1 MIEEILNSTERE
13 LEALSFHDEINYN
26 GLKENVELAF
36 VNIQAAMFPKHVNP
50 ENKTVAE
57 SLRFASEKFCEAISR
72 LTSKAEAEAFTSK
85 LISRLPEI
93 RRILW
98 TDIIAAYQ
106 GDPAARNPDEIILAY
121 PAFIAISAYRTAHE
135 LFVMGVPLIP
145 RIITEYAHRLT
156 GIDIHPGATI
166 GEYFFID
173 HGTGVVI
180 GETSTIGRRVKIYQN
195 VTIGAKSFDV
205 APDGSLVKGIKRH
218 PDIGDNV
225 VIYAGATILGGDT
238 RIGDNCVI
246 GGNVWLTHSVEA
258 GRVVINER

>member
-1 MIEEILNSTERE
+1 MNIN
-13 LEALSFHDEINYN
+13 EALTSAEKSLTSRADSRNFN
-26 GLKENVELAF
+26 GIKESIESAF
-36 VNIQAAMFPKHVNP
+36 VNIQSAMFPSHVNHQ
-50 ENKTVAE
+50 NTTVAE
-57 SLRFASEKFCEAISR
+57 SLSLASRNLMPAISR
-72 LTSKAEAEAFTSK
+72 LMNDSDGENFTAM
-85 LISRLPEI
+85 LIMRLPEI
-93 RRILW
+93 KRLLL
-98 TDIIAAYQ
+98 TDITAAYE
-106 GDPAARNPDEIILAY
+106 GDPAAKSPDEIILSY
-121 PAFIAISAYRTAHE
+121 PAFTAISAYRTAHE
-135 LFVMGVPLIP
+135 LYVMGVPLVP

-180 GETSTIGRRVKIYQN
+180 GETSTIGKRVKIYQN

-218 PDIGDNV
+218 PDIGNNV

-238 RIGDNCVI
+238 VIGDNCVI

-258 GRVVINER
+258 GQVVVR

>member
-1 MIEEILNSTERE
+1 MKLY
-13 LEALSFHDEINYN
+13 EALTSAEKSLTSHADSITYN
-26 GLKENVELAF
+26 GIKESVEFAF
-36 VNIQAAMFPKHVNP
+36 VNIQSAMFPSHVNN
-50 ENKTVAE
+50 ENKSVAE
-57 SLRFASEKFCEAISR
+57 SLSLASKNLMSAISR
-72 LTSKAEAEAFTSK
+72 LMNVSDGENFTAM

-93 RRILW
+93 KRVLL
-98 TDIIAAYQ
+98 TDITAAYE
-106 GDPAARNPDEIILAY
+106 GDPAAKSPDEIILAY
-121 PAFIAISAYRTAHE
+121 PAFTAISAYRTAHE
-135 LFVMGVPLIP
+135 LYVMGVPLVP

-156 GIDIHPGATI
+156 GIDIHPGAAI

-180 GETSTIGRRVKIYQN
+180 GETSTIGKRVKIYQN

-218 PDIGDNV
+218 PDIGNNV

-238 RIGDNCVI
+238 VIGDNCVI

-258 GRVVINER
+258 GQVVVR